1 MVRKMKLPFLR
12 RIWNDESGI
21 ANVEFAFVLP
31 VLITLLFGSFELS
44 RYVLL
49 NLKLEKA
56 TYTVSDLVTQETSIS
71 NSQLN
76 QIMLAASEIMTPY
89 SIGEK
94 GTIIVSSVYQENDVD
109 PPVVRWQYTGG
120 GTLPKSSTVGEVDD
134 WATLPEGLSLAD
146 KDNLIIAEI
155 FYEFTP
161 YFSNEPIGSAS
172 LHKMAFFKPRLG
184 ALTTTPN

>member
-1 MVRKMKLPFLR
+1 MPFLHR
-12 RIWNDESGI
+12 LWKDNNGI

-76 QIMLAASEIMTPY
+76 QIMLAATEIMTPY
-89 SIGEK
+89 SIGPK
-94 GTIIVSSVYQENDVD
+94 GTIIVTSVYQQNDVD
-109 PPVVRWQYTGG
+109 PPVIRWQYTGG
-120 GTLPKSSTVGEVDD
+120 GSLPKTSTVGEVNE
-134 WATLPEGLSLAD
+134 WATLPEGLTLAD
-146 KDNLIIAEI
+146 KDNLIVAEI

-161 YFSNEPIGSAS
+161 FFSNDTIGSAN

-184 ALTTTPN
+184 ALTTAPN